1 MIQFIYIYIYFFFF
15 FFFFTKEKRKIL
27 NIYTKQLATLQHS
40 LHVPSTQFTIAL
52 HISDIKLDNVL
63 KQLTTGFP
71 ILTVKVY
78 DYFYNM

>member
-1 MIQFIYIYIYFFFF
+1 MIQ
-15 FFFFTKEKRKIL
+15 
-27 NIYTKQLATLQHS
+27 S